1 MNIRFSGKNSYD
13 RRSHRATFLYTF
25 LRVKG
30 YSFNYRY
37 CTLFSFHC
45 IIMNNDDFADIAH
58 VNRHHIDFQFLYTIF
73 QKGANSRLDGANN
86 APVKIIS

>member
-1 MNIRFSGKNSYD
+1 
-13 RRSHRATFLYTF
+13 
-25 LRVKG
+25 
-30 YSFNYRY
+30 
-37 CTLFSFHC
+37 
-45 IIMNNDDFADIAH
+45 MNNDDFADIAH